1 MSGSM
6 VHRSLAVVGALSAA
20 LVVGCCS
27 ATTVASAA
35 ASSAASSGTYLVGVS
50 EPITGA
56 EAPSGTEIY
65 DGEVLAVDKINAAGG
80 VLGHKIVLKEED
92 DACEP
97 QTSVNAA
104 NKLVSLGVQAMVG
117 GYCSSAAEPAEP
129 IYTRAGIP
137 NIQVAANATTLVTH
151 GYKNVFLLDP
161 TGGLQAHE
169 ASAFFTQILKL
180 KNVFIADDESTYAVN
195 VANLTKK
202 DLAGTSTK
210 TFAIEAIPSTDQDF
224 SSVID
229 TLRSDGADAVYW
241 TGYFAQAAEFVRQ
254 LRTAGL
260 KIPFVTADGSV
271 TPTYI
276 KDAGADATGTYST
289 IAVLSSFLTGSAAQT
304 FDSSYKSKFHA
315 TPGPYSAYG
324 YDGIYALVDAA
335 KSAGSLT
342 PSKVIAALHRLKF
355 KGLTGTVSFAANGA
369 RVGAHFI
376 VLEVVKGKY
385 ELAPHQPPTS

>member
-1 MSGSM
+1 M
-6 VHRSLAVVGALSAA
+6 HRSVGLGAALSAV
-20 LVVGCCS
+20 LVAGYCLAGVG
-27 ATTVASAA
+27 ASAA
-35 ASSAASSGTYLVGVS
+35 SASTGSSGTYLVGVS
-50 EPITGA
+50 EPMTGA

-65 DGEVLAVDKINAAGG
+65 DGEELAVAKINAAGG

-97 QTSVNAA
+97 STSVNAA

-129 IYTRAGIP
+129 IYSRAGIP

-151 GYKNVFLLDP
+151 GYHNVFLLDP

-169 ASAFFTQILKL
+169 ATGFFTQILKL

-195 VANLTKK
+195 VAKLTFK

-210 TFAIEAIPSTDQDF
+210 TFPIEAVPSTDQDF

-254 LRTAGL
+254 LRTAGST
-260 KIPFVTADGSV
+260 IPFVTADGSV

-289 IAVLSSFLTGSAAQT
+289 IAVLSSFLTGPAASA
-304 FDSSYKSKFHA
+304 FDSSYKSKFHS

-324 YDGIYALVDAA
+324 YDGVYALADAA
-335 KSAGSLT
+335 KAAGSLS
-342 PSKVIAALHRLKF
+342 PSKVIAALRKLKF

-385 ELAPHQPPTS
+385 VLAPHQPPTS